1 MEELIKTFHIETG
14 LVIAQLVNF
23 AIVLFVLYKF
33 AYKPVLRT
41 LNDRT
46 KKIEKGVEDAKTAK
60 KKLEEVTEKEKAIL
74 IEAKKEAQEIIKR
87 SEEEAKKNAEAIAQ
101 EAKSQTEKI
110 LEDAKKMIEHE
121 KTKMMGE
128 VKSEIA
134 ELVVLTTEKLIS
146 EKIDIEKD
154 KKLIESMI
162 K

>member
-74 IEAKKEAQEIIKR
+74 IEAKKEAQKIIKR